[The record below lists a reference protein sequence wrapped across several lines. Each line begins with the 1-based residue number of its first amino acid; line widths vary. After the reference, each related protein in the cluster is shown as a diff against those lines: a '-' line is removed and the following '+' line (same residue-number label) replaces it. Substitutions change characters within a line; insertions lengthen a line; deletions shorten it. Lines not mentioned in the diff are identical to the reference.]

1 MIKSLVTNGCSYINF
16 YASGGGHND
25 LAAHLGI
32 ANAHTLAKSGSCNN
46 RIIRT
51 TLRDSYSTN
60 ESTLYIIGITFIT
73 RYELPL
79 IAGNAELDG
88 KWKSF
93 TTTAATVDSTL
104 VLDKHVQL
112 QDIKLYSELWQ
123 KFTTLAVND
132 LAQNLQYQ
140 LLSMCDSLINRGHR
154 CVIFNTAESMLDY
167 VPYNALDL
175 LRSRSEIINGLAW
188 KSIPWQFSQGATW
201 TKEDNGLPVEV
212 RHVAPGQH
220 KWLNQYLTN
229 YIQEHKI
236 LA

>member
-1 MIKSLVTNGCSYINF
+1 MQAHANGN
-16 YASGGGHND
+16 GHND
-25 LAAHLGI
+25 LAAQLEI
-32 ANAHTLAKSGSCNN
+32 LNTYTLAENGSCNN

-51 TLRDSYSTN
+51 TLRDSYSKV
-60 ESTLYIIGITFIT
+60 ESTLYIVGITFIT

-79 IAGNAELDG
+79 IEGRAGLDG
-88 KWKSF
+88 KWKSYA
-93 TTTAATVDSTL
+93 TSAATIDPNL
-104 VLDKHVQL
+104 ALDKHVRK

-123 KFTTLAVND
+123 KFTTLAVED

-140 LLSMCDSLINRGHR
+140 LLSMCDSLVSRGHR
-154 CVIFNTAESMLDY
+154 CIIFNTAESMLDY

-175 LRSRSEIINGLAW
+175 LRARSEIIDGLSW
-188 KSIPWQFSQGATW
+188 KSIPWQFSQGASW
-201 TKEDNGLPVEV
+201 TTADNGLPAEV

-236 LA
+236 LE